1 MALNREKCEFFL
13 NRAPLPLILPLRV
26 SNDNINPL
34 GANKYNFCKYFYSNF
49 AFSLILG
56 ENNVFWIN
64 SVRKLAKKWPCD
76 RKLSK
81 IFQKWTDFNLTPPPF
96 SSIMGLKGTFR
107 LKLCLSSEVLK
118 KKREDFK
125 HIYALFWVNRPVLS
139 TFYVFKV
146 WINDNSLTI
155 FCLRHLFLCFFFSLP
170 FLCYYDFD
178 VV

>member
-1 MALNREKCEFFL
+1 MT
-13 NRAPLPLILPLRV
+13 ILTHWGQI
-26 SNDNINPL
+26 NIISVNIFIQILLFP
-34 GANKYNFCKYFYSNF
+34 
-49 AFSLILG
+49 LILG

-81 IFQKWTDFNLTPPPF
+81 IFQKWTDFNLTPPRF

-155 FCLRHLFLCFFFSLP
+155 FCLRHLFLCFFLVSRSCATMILMWCKTNWWNVKKNAFKIWH
-170 FLCYYDFD
+170 
-178 VV
+178 